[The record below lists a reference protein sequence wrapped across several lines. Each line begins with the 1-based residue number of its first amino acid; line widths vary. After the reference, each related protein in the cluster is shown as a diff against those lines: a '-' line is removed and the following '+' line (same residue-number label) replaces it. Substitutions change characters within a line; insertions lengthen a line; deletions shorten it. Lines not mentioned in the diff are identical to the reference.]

1 MSLMCLRASLNARH
15 QTSQLCQL
23 VTIQITSR
31 KHLLQPLAKFSSVCG
46 CTCHTE
52 GYGVFLFC
60 FLPCTWQKVEILASL
75 KEFWLSIERQSEG
88 QSLWLWTCQT
98 TLFCLFFCD
107 YLTRVSEVQSLKILA
122 TDRRKDC
129 GVLQIQQRQTSLF
142 LKTWQHSDRAA
153 NDEDTAYRQAAQCWN
168 SWNIQ
173 INTWAPHEVL
183 RLNVDSRYLQY

>member
-1 MSLMCLRASLNARH
+1 MHVSHRGLWCVSVLFSPLHVAKGGNSNKDLTNLMCL
-15 QTSQLCQL
+15 SQWFGGGGFY
-23 VTIQITSR
+23 I
-31 KHLLQPLAKFSSVCG
+31 KH
-46 CTCHTE
+46 
-52 GYGVFLFC
+52 
-60 FLPCTWQKVEILASL
+60 ILASL
-75 KEFWLSIERQSEG
+75 KEFWLSIERKSEG

-98 TLFCLFFCD
+98 TRFCLFFCD